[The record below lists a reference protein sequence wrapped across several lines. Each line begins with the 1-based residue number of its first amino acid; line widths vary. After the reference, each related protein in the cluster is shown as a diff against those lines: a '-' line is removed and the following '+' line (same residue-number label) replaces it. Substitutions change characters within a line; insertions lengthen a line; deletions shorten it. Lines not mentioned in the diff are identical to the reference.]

1 MKNFDKILNKKP
13 LLKFKLKGLINSSGK
28 NNSGKIVCRHKG
40 GGHKKVYRIIGSKN
54 IPDFVGIVTSVE
66 YDPNRTANIISIY
79 NLNKKCHYI
88 YQIAPK
94 YIKIG
99 DIIKVGSNANINL
112 GHSLQLAK
120 IPEGSFI
127 HNIDNKFSKAAG
139 MFSQLIEK
147 NQHNCKIKLA
157 SGTLKTVSSYLVATI
172 GVVSND
178 SNLSRTFKK
187 AGRSRWLNKRPT
199 VRGVAMNPVDHPHGG
214 GEGKKSG
221 KRLTPWGKH
230 N

>member
-1 MKNFDKILNKKP
+1 
-13 LLKFKLKGLINSSGK
+13 
-28 NNSGKIVCRHKG
+28 V
-40 GGHKKVYRIIGSKN
+40 
-54 IPDFVGIVTSVE
+54 VTSVE

-79 NLNKKCHYI
+79 NLNKKCHYF

-94 YIKIG
+94 RIKIG

-120 IPEGSFI
+120 IPEGAFI
-127 HNIDNKFSKAAG
+127 HNINNKFSKAAG
-139 MFSQLIEK
+139 MFSQLLEK
-147 NQHNCKIKLA
+147 NQHTCKIKLA
-157 SGTLKTVSSYLVATI
+157 SGILKTVPSYSIATI
-172 GVVSND
+172 GVISN
-178 SNLSRTFKK
+178 SNKLSRTFKK

>member
-1 MKNFDKILNKKP
+1 M
-13 LLKFKLKGLINSSGK
+13 G
-28 NNSGKIVCRHKG
+28 
-40 GGHKKVYRIIGSKN
+40 
-54 IPDFVGIVTSVE
+54 
-66 YDPNRTANIISIY
+66 
-79 NLNKKCHYI
+79 
-88 YQIAPK
+88 
-94 YIKIG
+94 
-99 DIIKVGSNANINL
+99 
-112 GHSLQLAK
+112 
-120 IPEGSFI
+120 
-127 HNIDNKFSKAAG
+127 
-139 MFSQLIEK
+139 QLIEK

-221 KRLTPWGKH
+221 KRISVTPWGKKTKGAKTRC
-230 N
+230 NKRTQR